1 MRWLCYC
8 LSAKWP
14 FSRLLFA
21 AAGIT
26 AGLVLT
32 PYFPENLEF
41 IFSHLLPKVGD
52 SAIPV
57 GNEWSPYQT
66 WTLVENSGLALLAP
80 LLGALALGWRTERI
94 DKRTLFAFLLVI
106 VFGVMLFKSR
116 RFVEYYPPLAL
127 IFLAFSVTPLLKSW
141 ANHVCRRKRRML
153 QGVAVIAVVVL
164 LTLSAVRTVADARD
178 LIADSKPADQY
189 ADAALW
195 LRQQALPRTMIFQ
208 TDWDDFTRL
217 FFYNSDVRY
226 TARTGSDFSA
236 TGRRGALRR
245 MGGHY
250 AGQGG

>member
-1 MRWLCYC
+1 M
-8 LSAKWP
+8 AFQP
-14 FSRLLFA
+14 VAFA
-21 AAGIT
+21 ARLASRR
-26 AGLVLT
+26 ALCLT

-80 LLGALALGWRTERI
+80 ILGALALGWRTQRI

-141 ANHVCRRKRRML
+141 ANQLPAEKRML
-153 QGVAVIAVVVL
+153 QGVAVIAAATL
-164 LTLSAVRTVADARD
+164 L
-178 LIADSKPADQY
+178 
-189 ADAALW
+189 
-195 LRQQALPRTMIFQ
+195 ALPAGPH
-208 TDWDDFTRL
+208 
-217 FFYNSDVRY
+217 S
-226 TARTGSDFSA
+226 
-236 TGRRGALRR
+236 GRRPRLNSRFQARPPIRRRSAL
-245 MGGHY
+245 
-250 AGQGG
+250 AA